1 MGLYEDLY
9 VGDLNQTGDR
19 IIQLNNGRSFVEL
32 ASDTKQKWYE
42 QSYTQKYVLGTTLR
56 HYDRVFKYAKA
67 GAANLVA
74 GNVLQSAAKM
84 GATTT
89 EQIEIA
95 TGTAGAVGDNFLYV
109 TAGTTNQAANTFKDG
124 YIILNKAGGSSSTI
138 GYAYR
143 IKSHGLLT
151 QGTACKVYLY
161 DPIVAVVDADAE
173 VCVAA
178 NIYKG
183 VIQSP
188 VTTPTGSIVG
198 IAPIAVTAAYY
209 FWCQTWGPACV
220 LNDAATVVGV
230 GKEIVRS
237 TATAGSAQP
246 QVAGASSLAAEYI
259 GYARSTPAVS
269 EGFMAEL
276 KISL

>member
-1 MGLYEDLY
+1 MGLYENLY

-42 QSYTQKYVLGTTLR
+42 QSYSQKYVLGTTLR

-74 GNVLQSAAKM
+74 GNLLQSAILM

-89 EQIEIA
+89 QQIEIA
-95 TGTAGAVGDNFLYV
+95 TGTAGAVGDNYLYV
-109 TAGTTNQAANTFKDG
+109 TAGTTAQAANTFKDG
-124 YIILNKAGGSSSTI
+124 YIILNKAGGASSTI
-138 GYAYR
+138 GYTYR
-143 IKSHGLLT
+143 IKSHGALT
-151 QGTACKVYLY
+151 NAVACKVYLY
-161 DPIVAVVDADAE
+161 DPLVAVVDADAE
-173 VCVAA
+173 VCIAA

-183 VIQSP
+183 VIQVP
-188 VTTPTGSIVG
+188 VTTPTGSVVG
-198 IAPIAVTAAYY
+198 VAPIAVTAAYY

-220 LNDAATVVGV
+220 LAGTSNAIAV
-230 GKEIVRS
+230 GKEIIRS
-237 TATAGSAQP
+237 TVAGAAGA
-246 QVAGASSLAAEYI
+246 QVAGAGSLATEYI
-259 GYARSTPAVS
+259 GYARSTPADS